1 MVPKKGK
8 ISDLCVALAKHTGV
22 SPERVRL
29 CGWRAVGIQGNG
41 GRRVE
46 GRRCRLTGPL
56 PASHSQMMV
65 ADVFS
70 HRFYKIYQL
79 EESLSSILDRDDIF
93 M

>member
-1 MVPKKGK
+1 MDGGWDSEAGRLKG
-8 ISDLCVALAKHTGV
+8 LWG
-22 SPERVRL
+22 P
-29 CGWRAVGIQGNG
+29 
-41 GRRVE
+41 
-46 GRRCRLTGPL
+46 RLTIPL
-56 PASHSQMMV
+56 LVSCFQMMV

>member
-8 ISDLCVALAKHTGV
+8 ISDLCVALAKHTGM

-29 CGWRAVGIQGNG
+29 CRHREGGIEGQG
-41 GRRVE
+41 GRGP
-46 GRRCRLTGPL
+46 GRAP
-56 PASHSQMMV
+56 PAFHSQMMV

>member
-1 MVPKKGK
+1 
-8 ISDLCVALAKHTGV
+8 
-22 SPERVRL
+22 
-29 CGWRAVGIQGNG
+29 
-41 GRRVE
+41 
-46 GRRCRLTGPL
+46 
-56 PASHSQMMV
+56 MMV

>member
-1 MVPKKGK
+1 MGFRGREVRAWD
-8 ISDLCVALAKHTGV
+8 DL
-22 SPERVRL
+22 
-29 CGWRAVGIQGNG
+29 VG
-41 GRRVE
+41 
-46 GRRCRLTGPL
+46 C
-56 PASHSQMMV
+56 PASCLHFHSQMMV

>member
-1 MVPKKGK
+1 MGYKGK
-8 ISDLCVALAKHTGV
+8 ESK
-22 SPERVRL
+22 
-29 CGWRAVGIQGNG
+29 
-41 GRRVE
+41 E
-46 GRRCRLTGPL
+46 GRKACGRSCRLLVPL
-56 PASHSQMMV
+56 SVTHSQMMV

>member
-1 MVPKKGK
+1 MGFRGK
-8 ISDLCVALAKHTGV
+8 EAEGLGRPGTLT
-22 SPERVRL
+22 SP
-29 CGWRAVGIQGNG
+29 AF
-41 GRRVE
+41 
-46 GRRCRLTGPL
+46 
-56 PASHSQMMV
+56 ASHSQMMV